1 MLYILLGKNDKT
13 KWKKE
18 NSDLFVFVFS
28 LRGFLHCHMSIAL
41 CVLTILLILLLLLV
55 STNSLALHVNFRHA
69 WYSWLYCTCSCG
81 ASQSQV
87 NVMVLF
93 SRHSHHSGFHLG
105 LFRLPA
111 SPYSVV
117 NRTVC
122 QCPCSCLLPGIVK
135 EGFIDVSL
143 SSQTIYITH
152 PCNWIETNRAN
163 WVVLICLAYLN
174 QPVMPPN
181 KIHS

>member
-1 MLYILLGKNDKT
+1 MRICKRNPSGFILWYLHYSPFSYALYSSCKKWKKKT
-13 KWKKE
+13 YKKE
-18 NSDLFVFVFS
+18 NSNLFVFVFS

-55 STNSLALHVNFRHA
+55 STNSLALHVNFRHP
-69 WYSWLYCTCSCG
+69 WYSCLHCTCSCG
-81 ASQSQV
+81 ASQTQV

-111 SPYSVV
+111 SLYSVV

-122 QCPCSCLLPGIVK
+122 QCPCSCLLPGIVEK
-135 EGFIDVSL
+135 VSL
-143 SSQTIYITH
+143 TFLYPHRLFI
-152 PCNWIETNRAN
+152 
-163 WVVLICLAYLN
+163 
-174 QPVMPPN
+174 
-181 KIHS
+181 